1 MRIFH
6 NPNYNFVRW
15 RWHAIALSWAVIIAG
30 AVLMV
35 VRGGIPLGIDFSGG
49 TIVVLKFQ
57 KLVAED
63 VVRRALDALPGDKV
77 IQEYGDAADHEVLVR
92 LPQTRIAEQGAS
104 LEEGSTQ
111 VVTALRAAGVPKF
124 EQISTDIVG
133 PVIGRQL
140 QLTGIYATLA
150 SMVGI
155 TLYIAFRFRPTFAIG
170 AIIATFH
177 DLLITLACL
186 SFFGYELSLNIV
198 AALLT
203 ISGYSTNDTIVIFD
217 RIRENYRTMRRDSLE
232 QIVNTAVN
240 QTLSRT
246 IITAGTTFTAVFALF
261 LFGGEVLH
269 GFAFTMLVGVVTGT
283 YSSVFVAASI
293 AIMLSHRRTAPR
305 AAVQAP
311 PSAAPVPPQSPLRSK
326 ARDTKAS

>member
-6 NPNYNFVRW
+6 STNYNFVRW
-15 RWHAIALSWAVIIAG
+15 RWHAIALSWALIIAG
-30 AVLMV
+30 VTLMI

-49 TIVVLKFQ
+49 TIVVLKFPQ
-57 KLVAED
+57 HVAED
-63 VVRRALDALPGDKV
+63 VMRRALDGLPGDKV
-77 IQEYGDAADHEVLVR
+77 VQEYGDASENEVLVR
-92 LPQTRIAEQGAS
+92 LPQTRIAEQGAN

-111 VVTALRAAGVPKF
+111 VERALQAAGLQKF
-124 EQISTDIVG
+124 EVISTEIVG

-150 SMVGI
+150 SMGGV
-155 TLYIAFRFRPTFAIG
+155 TVYIAFRFRPTFAVG

-177 DLLITLACL
+177 DLLITLAFL

-232 QIVNTAVN
+232 RIVNTAVN

-246 IITAGTTFTAVFALF
+246 IITAGTTFMAVFALY

-293 AIMLSHRRTAPR
+293 AIMLSHRRIAPR
-305 AAVQAP
+305 AATQAS
-311 PSAAPVPPQSPLRSK
+311 PSAAPAQPPSGSRSK
-326 ARDTKAS
+326 ARNARAS